1 MSLIHSYINY
11 CNLIW
16 GSACKTILEPLYILQ
31 KKAVRIINNSAYL
44 DHSDPIFKL
53 LGLMTIFKV
62 FKLNCLLFAYKC
74 LKTNQYPEFRN
85 KILKNSTVHSYETRI
100 CDLFRPPPQRLELC
114 RRSYLYQSVKL
125 WNSVNGGIRN
135 YNCII
140 SFKKIV
146 KTLII
151 ENEI

>member
-1 MSLIHSYINY
+1 MKQEFVTYSGHHHRGWNYAEDHIYI
-11 CNLIW
+11 
-16 GSACKTILEPLYILQ
+16 
-31 KKAVRIINNSAYL
+31 
-44 DHSDPIFKL
+44 
-53 LGLMTIFKV
+53 
-62 FKLNCLLFAYKC
+62 
-74 LKTNQYPEFRN
+74 
-85 KILKNSTVHSYETRI
+85 
-100 CDLFRPPPQRLELC
+100 
-114 RRSYLYQSVKL
+114 SVKL